1 MDSQEGPI
9 VEDDPPDSPD
19 PAAASPGVPRRR
31 RRVLDLMIAVATC
44 SLLFAAHRLLL
55 DAMGGGPQR
64 HTATVATGMMLILAA
79 GHVVLTD
86 LRRRHGWKGLDE
98 SRDFVLIMFLV
109 FGLMA
114 SAISSLAT
122 PIAGALYLAA
132 TLVILTYGVRRP

>member
-1 MDSQEGPI
+1 MDSAERQIPETAPP
-9 VEDDPPDSPD
+9 EPPDRAAPSPVV
-19 PAAASPGVPRRR
+19 PGRR

-44 SLLFAAHRLLL
+44 ALLFTAHRLLL
-55 DAMGGGPQR
+55 DAMGEGPQR
-64 HTATVATGMMLILAA
+64 HTANLGTGMMLILAA
-79 GHVVLTD
+79 GHVVLTE
-86 LRRRHGWKGLDE
+86 LRRSHGWKGLDE

-122 PIAGALYLAA
+122 PVAGALYLAA